1 MTIPGE
7 SVPRFVVSVDDGAIY
22 LEEPA

>member
-7 SVPRFVVSVDDGAIY
+7 SVPRFVVSVEDGAIY